1 MTDVVFTADP
11 TRLIISAGVGIVL
24 LLFLIIKF
32 KLHPVISM
40 MISAIVIGI
49 GAGMPLNLIAETVQ
63 KGVGKTLQGI
73 ALLIGLGSMFGGIL
87 EVSGGAQKMAQT
99 LISKFGQ
106 KKPCFRAY
114 RSCNWYNSFLRGRS
128 CNTYSSCF

>member
-63 KGVGKTLQGI
+63 KGVGKKWHKHLFQNLVRKKQ
-73 ALLIGLGSMFGGIL
+73 ALL
-87 EVSGGAQKMAQT
+87 
-99 LISKFGQ
+99 
-106 KKPCFRAY
+106 
-114 RSCNWYNSFLRGRS
+114 
-128 CNTYSSCF
+128 